1 MKKLEDEF
9 DKEIQAKCPLCGE
22 LHTLIMYWTGS
33 STPRIY
39 CPQCKAKL
47 AGKSIPKKGRFLFP
61 SGQTL
66 E

>member
-1 MKKLEDEF
+1 MKKPEDEYE
-9 DKEIQAKCPLCGE
+9 KEIQCKCPLCGK
-22 LHTLIMYWTGS
+22 LHTLTIYWTGL
-33 STPRIY
+33 TPPRIY

-47 AGKSIPKKGRFLFP
+47 AGKSIPKKCRFLFP